1 MIAVKEETRLSE
13 SDGEFIYNAS
23 GDKIPSHLVEKA
35 RYVYEKNRDLMK
47 RLENE

>member
-1 MIAVKEETRLSE
+1 MIKDETRLSE
-13 SDGEFIYNAS
+13 SDEGFLYNAS

-35 RYVYEKNRDLMK
+35 RYVYEKNRGLMK

>member
-1 MIAVKEETRLSE
+1 MIKDETRLSE
-13 SDGEFIYNAS
+13 SDEGFLYNAS

>member
-1 MIAVKEETRLSE
+1 MVVIKDETRLSE
-13 SDGEFIYNAS
+13 SDEGFLYNAS

>member
-1 MIAVKEETRLSE
+1 MIKDETRLSE
-13 SDGEFIYNAS
+13 SDERFLYNAS

>member
-1 MIAVKEETRLSE
+1 MVVIKDETKLSE
-13 SDGEFIYNAS
+13 SDEGFLYNAS
-23 GDKIPSHLVEKA
+23 GYKIPSHLVEKA

>member
-1 MIAVKEETRLSE
+1 MVKEETSLSE
-13 SDGEFIYNAS
+13 SDEGFLYNAS

-35 RYVYEKNRDLMK
+35 RYVYEKNRDLMR

>member
-1 MIAVKEETRLSE
+1 MIKDEIRLSE
-13 SDGEFIYNAS
+13 SDEGFLYNAS
-23 GDKIPSHLVEKA
+23 GDKISSHWVEKA

>member
-1 MIAVKEETRLSE
+1 MVVIKDETKLSE
-13 SDGEFIYNAS
+13 SDEGFLYNAS